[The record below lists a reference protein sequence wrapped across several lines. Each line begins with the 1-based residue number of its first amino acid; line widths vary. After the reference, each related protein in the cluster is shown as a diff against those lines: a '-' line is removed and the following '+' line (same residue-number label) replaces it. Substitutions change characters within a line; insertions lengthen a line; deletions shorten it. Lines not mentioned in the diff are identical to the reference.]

1 MLRSTLKWLGV
12 LLAVLLLAAI
22 VFVVN
27 LVWFRP
33 FSLDHFYEK
42 IFIGFVLEQPELLS
56 ALGIAE
62 QFGYRRHNAH
72 LDDASIAK
80 VERDAA
86 MWHRHLADLEAY
98 DLASQTPQQRL
109 STRVLTWFI
118 RSQIDGEK
126 YRFHDYPVN
135 QLFGVQS
142 GTPDFLINVHRIADR
157 RGAEDYLARLGQVP
171 RKFDQVL
178 EGLALRERSG
188 VVPPRFVIEHVLREM
203 RGFAGRPTVQNPLYV
218 HFAGKVDALAD
229 TDAAQKQVLLDR
241 CRNALES
248 SVVPA
253 YNKLIAFFDAQL
265 AKATTD
271 DGVWKL
277 PDGDAYYAYM
287 LRTQTSTS
295 LTAQAVHDIGLSEVA
310 RIEAE
315 MAAILT
321 AQGQLLAGETPG
333 AAMARLSKDSQFL
346 YPNTE
351 DGRAAAL
358 ADYARMI
365 DDQLVRSRKLIG
377 LSPKAAIEVRRVPE
391 FREATAPAAYYGAP
405 AIDGSRPGIFYANL
419 RDMRELPKY
428 SMRTTAI
435 HEGVPGHHFQGSLA
449 LEMKGVPT
457 FRTVLPFT
465 AYGEG
470 WALYAEWLGTE
481 LGVYDDDPYG
491 DLGRLNLEIVRAVRL
506 VVDTGIHYK
515 RWTRSEAIAYML
527 DKTGLPEGVVVSE
540 VERYIVAPGQACAY
554 KIGMM
559 SIQAA
564 RKRAEAALG
573 ARFDAQA
580 LKDFHDAVL
589 RNGALPL
596 SVLDEEVDAWIAS
609 RR

>member
-1 MLRSTLKWLGV
+1 MFRSTLKWLGV

-22 VFVVN
+22 VFVAN

-72 LDDASIAK
+72 LDAASIAK
-80 VERDAA
+80 AERDAA

-135 QLFGVQS
+135 QLFGVQN
-142 GTPDFLINVHRIADR
+142 GTPDFMINVHRIADL
-157 RGAEDYLARLGQVP
+157 RGAEDYLARLGEVP

-178 EGLALRERSG
+178 EGLALRERNG

-203 RGFAGRPTVQNPLYV
+203 RGFAGRPTAANPLYV

-229 TDAAQKQVLLDR
+229 TDAAQKQALLDR
-241 CRNALES
+241 CKTAIES

-253 YNKLIAFFDAQL
+253 YRKLIAFFDSQL
-265 AKATTD
+265 AKATTE

-287 LRTQTSTS
+287 LRAQTTTS
-295 LTAQAVHDIGLSEVA
+295 MTPQAVHDIGLSEVA

-321 AQGQLLAGETPG
+321 AQGQLQPGETPG
-333 AAMARLSKDSQFL
+333 AAMARLGKDNQFL

-351 DGRAAAL
+351 
-358 ADYARMI
+358 
-365 DDQLVRSRKLIG
+365 
-377 LSPKAAIEVRRVPE
+377 
-391 FREATAPAAYYGAP
+391 
-405 AIDGSRPGIFYANL
+405 
-419 RDMRELPKY
+419 
-428 SMRTTAI
+428 
-435 HEGVPGHHFQGSLA
+435 
-449 LEMKGVPT
+449 
-457 FRTVLPFT
+457 
-465 AYGEG
+465 
-470 WALYAEWLGTE
+470 
-481 LGVYDDDPYG
+481 
-491 DLGRLNLEIVRAVRL
+491 
-506 VVDTGIHYK
+506 
-515 RWTRSEAIAYML
+515 
-527 DKTGLPEGVVVSE
+527 
-540 VERYIVAPGQACAY
+540 
-554 KIGMM
+554 
-559 SIQAA
+559 
-564 RKRAEAALG
+564 
-573 ARFDAQA
+573 
-580 LKDFHDAVL
+580 
-589 RNGALPL
+589 
-596 SVLDEEVDAWIAS
+596 
-609 RR
+609 

>member
-1 MLRSTLKWLGV
+1 MLRSTLKWF
-12 LLAVLLLAAI
+12 AFLLAALVLAATI
-22 VFVVN
+22 FVVN

-80 VERDAA
+80 VDRDAA
-86 MWHRHLADLEAY
+86 TWHRHLADLEAY
-98 DLASQTPQQRL
+98 DFASQTPQQKR
-109 STRVLTWFI
+109 STRVLAWFI
-118 RSQIDGEK
+118 QSQIEGEK

-135 QLFGVQS
+135 QLFGVQNA
-142 GTPDFLINVHRIADR
+142 TPDFLINVHRIADR
-157 RGAEDYLARLGQVP
+157 RGAEDYLARLAEVP
-171 RKFDQVL
+171 RKFDQVI
-178 EGLALRERSG
+178 EGLALRERNG
-188 VVPPRFVIEHVLREM
+188 VVPPRFVIERVLSEM
-203 RGFAGRPTVQNPLYV
+203 REFAGRPPVQNPLYV
-218 HFAGKVDALAD
+218 NFAGKVGALGDA
-229 TDAAQKQVLLDR
+229 DATQKQALLER
-241 CRNALES
+241 CSAAIES

-253 YNKLIAFFDAQL
+253 YRKLIAFFDAQL

-271 DGVWKL
+271 DGAWKL

-287 LRTQTSTS
+287 LRAQTTTS
-295 LTAQAVHDIGLSEVA
+295 LTPQAIHDIGLSEVA

-321 AQGQLLAGETPG
+321 AQGQLHAGESPG
-333 AAMARLSKDSQFL
+333 AVMGRLSKDQHFL
-346 YPNTE
+346 YPNTDE
-351 DGRAAAL
+351 GRAAAL

-377 LSPKAAIEVRRVPE
+377 LAPKAVIEVRRVPE
-391 FREATAPAAYYGAP
+391 FKQATAPAAYYTPP
-405 AIDGSRPGIFYANL
+405 AIDGTRPGVFYANL
-419 RDMRELPKY
+419 RDMSELPKY
-428 SMRTTAI
+428 SMRTMAI

-449 LEMKGVPT
+449 QEMKDVPT
-457 FRTVLPFT
+457 FRTVLPFS

-506 VVDTGIHYK
+506 VVDTGIHFK
-515 RWTRSEAIAYML
+515 RWTRAEAIAYML

-540 VERYIVAPGQACAY
+540 VERYIVGPGQACAY
-554 KIGMM
+554 KIGML

-564 RKRAEAALG
+564 RKRAQTALG
-573 ARFDAQA
+573 SQFDAQA
-580 LKDFHDAVL
+580 LRDFHDVVL

-596 SVLDEEVDAWIAS
+596 SVLDEEVDAWIAT